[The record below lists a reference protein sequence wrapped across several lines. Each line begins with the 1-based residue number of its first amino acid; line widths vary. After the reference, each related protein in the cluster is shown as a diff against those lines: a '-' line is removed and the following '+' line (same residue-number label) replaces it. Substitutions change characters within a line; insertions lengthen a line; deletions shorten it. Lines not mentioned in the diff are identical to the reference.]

1 MVAKSKI
8 NKVEKITSEHWRLL
22 LLADPSKHLVQNYLQ
37 MGQVFDI
44 KKDDRPIAI
53 LVLEAVSERGLE
65 IKNIAVDP
73 RFENQGFASRLLYF
87 AIQYSKNHKY
97 QQLQIGTGSTSFK
110 QLYLYQKFGFRVT
123 DIKQDFFTKNYKQPI
138 YENRLLLKDMLVLT
152 MNTEH

>member
-65 IKNIAVDP
+65 IKILQLILDLRIRVLLVVCCILLFNIP
-73 RFENQGFASRLLYF
+73 
-87 AIQYSKNHKY
+87 KM
-97 QQLQIGTGSTSFK
+97 TS
-110 QLYLYQKFGFRVT
+110 
-123 DIKQDFFTKNYKQPI
+123 INNYK
-138 YENRLLLKDMLVLT
+138 
-152 MNTEH
+152 